1 MRKIILQLLCIP
13 AACLFWAASS
23 TCGFAQANHVPVQE
37 RLTLLR
43 CLEHA
48 MQANFNIL
56 IGKNDVE
63 MAKNNVTLTPF
74 LPTANASAR
83 NTQNINNS
91 NTYNAQ
97 GEKNH
102 SNSTLMNYSAG
113 ASLNWKLFDGMQM
126 FATRALQE
134 QLLANGEL
142 LFRGTVENL
151 IKEICSQYYYIISMQ
166 NQESLLEQLVETSR
180 IRYNQALLR
189 YNIGKDSGL
198 EFKQAKID
206 LNSDSSRLLIQRENL
221 LNGYLELYR
230 MINLPLQSQYAITDT
245 IVLGDPLR
253 LPELEGL
260 TLLNNTVI
268 LRSKRG
274 EAISALDLKI
284 AQAARYPSLIAS
296 GGYNYSASQAPL
308 YTSRYNDVS
317 GFNWGLTLSVPLFN
331 GLETN
336 RRIKNARLEQD
347 NARLTALETEQNVLA
362 SLYQLFNTYLNNVQL
377 ISFESESTDVAEMNL
392 EAAMAKYKIGSI
404 SGIQY
409 RDIQISYLN
418 AADRKLKAIYQ
429 AKLSEIQ
436 LKLLAGEL
444 IAQRDF

>member
-1 MRKIILQLLCIP
+1 MRKIVKTLFCIP
-13 AACLFWAASS
+13 TICLTLSF
-23 TCGFAQANHVPVQE
+23 FATAGSAQETPPAQE

-43 CLEHA
+43 CIENA
-48 MQANFNIL
+48 MQGNFDIL

-63 MAKNNVTLTPF
+63 MAKNNITLAPF
-74 LPTANASAR
+74 LPTVNASAR
-83 NTQNINNS
+83 NTQNINQSNS
-91 NTYNAQ
+91 YNAE
-97 GEKNH
+97 GESIS
-102 SNSTLMNYSAG
+102 SNSSLMNYSAG
-113 ASLNWKLFDGMQM
+113 ATLSWTLFDGMEM

-142 LFRGTVENL
+142 AFRGTVENL
-151 IKEICSQYYYIISMQ
+151 IKDICSQYYYIISMQ
-166 NQESLLEQLVETSR
+166 HQESLLEQLLETSR

-221 LNGYLELYR
+221 VNGYLELYR
-230 MINLPLQSQYAITDT
+230 MINLPPSSQCIITDT
-245 IVLGDPLR
+245 IAMEGSLL

-260 TLLNNTVI
+260 AKVNNTAI

-274 EAISALDLKI
+274 EHISALDLKI

-296 GGYNYSASQAPL
+296 SGYTYSYNQAPL

-317 GFNWGLTLSVPLFN
+317 GFNWGLTVSVPIFN
-331 GLETN
+331 GMEIN
-336 RRIKNARLEQD
+336 RRVKNARLEQD
-347 NARLTALETEQNVLA
+347 NARLTALQTEQNVLS

-377 ISFESESTDVAEMNL
+377 IAFETESTEVAEINL

-409 RDIQISYLN
+409 RDIQISYLD
-418 AADRKLKAIYQ
+418 AADRRLKALYQ

-444 IAQRDF
+444 VAQRNF